1 MSSFWTIS
9 ISFFYLLL
17 LFGIAYWV
25 EHKSVKGKSVSSNP
39 YIYAF
44 SLAVY
49 CTAWTFYGSV
59 GRAAQTGID
68 FLAIYIGPTLMA
80 PLWWLLLRKM
90 IRISKAQGITSLADF
105 ISSRYGNNISL
116 GGIVTAFCILGVIPY
131 ISLQIKA
138 IATSLDFLMVDHN
151 ANHLAQHNLVWT
163 NTAFYVTAILAVFVI
178 IFSTRKIDTT
188 ERHEG
193 MVTAIAFES
202 IVKLL
207 AFLCGGLFIVY
218 AMFDGFGDIFTQA
231 IQQPKLQSL
240 FTFHLTYGYA
250 EWFTLIVLSM
260 FAIVLLPRQFQVGVV
275 ENVDERHLN
284 KAIWLLPL
292 YLLLINVLVLP
303 IAMAGQLSYKDMS
316 NPDFSILALPLS
328 GHYHWLA
335 MLIYIGGFSAATG
348 MIIVETIALSTMLSN
363 NILIPLMVGVP
374 NLKRFFIQHISQTIT
389 FIRRISILL
398 ILAFAYGY
406 YVYFAEGY
414 SLVSIGLIS
423 FAAVSQLAPA
433 VIGGMYWK
441 NGNKTGALIGILI
454 GFAIW
459 FYTLVVPSIVSA
471 GLLPQTIMTE
481 GLFGLAALKPY
492 ALFGMQELDYL
503 TQSFFWSMLFNVSAY
518 ILFSLYTKSSKQE
531 ENQAELFVNVYKYA
545 KSYESTVVWKSTT
558 KVKDVRLL
566 LVRFLGAHGTKKLFD
581 KLSKTY
587 GFKMADE
594 EQADSRLIVH
604 VERILSGLIGSASAR
619 ILVSSI
625 IRDNDIG
632 ISEMVEVIKESQQL
646 ISLNKELRLK
656 TDELKKASD
665 ALERANKQLVKAD
678 ELRDEFLYTITHEL
692 RTPLTSIR
700 AFSEIMHDH
709 PDIEPEKRQEFLHTM
724 IKEIERLSRLI
735 SQVLDLEKLE
745 SGNYPLHWQVLQ
757 PADLLESAIAPFRQ
771 VLADKK
777 IKLQLE
783 VADNLPEIRA
793 DEDLLIQVFTNLL
806 SNAVKFS
813 DSKNPVI
820 RLALFEE
827 NDALIWKVGDNG
839 AGIDTEEQKLI
850 FDKFY
855 QVAQAKAKA
864 QAGSGLG
871 LAICKKIIDIHN
883 GRIFVESE
891 PGSGTTFTLN
901 IPLNL
906 A

>member
-1 MSSFWTIS
+1 MNSIWTIS
-9 ISFFYLLL
+9 ISFCYLLL

-25 EHKSVKGKSVSSNP
+25 ERKSVKGKRISSNP

-49 CTAWTFYGSV
+49 CTAWTFYGSI

-105 ISSRYGNNISL
+105 ISSRYGKNISL
-116 GGIVTAFCILGVIPY
+116 GGIVTALCIAGVIPY

-138 IATSLDFLMVDHN
+138 IATSLDFLIGDHSVEQ
-151 ANHLAQHNLVWT
+151 LAKNPVWT
-163 NTAFYVTAILAVFVI
+163 NTAFYVTAVLAIFII

-193 MVTAIAFES
+193 LVTAIAFES
-202 IVKLL
+202 IVKLF
-207 AFLCGGLFIVY
+207 AFLCGGFFIAYV
-218 AMFDGFGDIFTQA
+218 MFDGLGDIFTQTVKD
-231 IQQPKLQSL
+231 PKLKTL
-240 FTFHLTYGYA
+240 FTLPLQYGYA
-250 EWFTLIVLSM
+250 EWFTLIILSM
-260 FAIVLLPRQFQVGVV
+260 FAILLLPRQFQVGVV
-275 ENVDERHLN
+275 ENVDEKHLN
-284 KAIWLLPL
+284 KAIWLFPL

-303 IAMAGQLSYKDMS
+303 IAMAGQLTLGNIS

-328 GHYHWLA
+328 VHNHWLA
-335 MLIYIGGFSAATG
+335 LLIYIGGFSAATG

-363 NILIPLMVGVP
+363 NILIPFMVAVP
-374 NLKRFFIQHISQTIT
+374 PFKRFFIRRISPTIT
-389 FIRRISILL
+389 TIRRISILI
-398 ILAFAYGY
+398 ILALSYGY
-406 YVYFAEGY
+406 FVYFSEGY

-441 NGNKTGALIGILI
+441 NGNKTGALIGILV
-454 GFAIW
+454 GFAVW
-459 FYTLVVPSIVSA
+459 FYTLVVPSIVSS
-471 GLLPQTIMTE
+471 GLLPETIMTE
-481 GLFGLAALKPY
+481 GLFGIAALKPY
-492 ALFGMQELDYL
+492 ALFGMQNLDYL

-518 ILFSLYTKSSKQE
+518 LFFSLYAKTAKEE

-545 KSYESTVVWKSTT
+545 KSYESSVVWKSTT

-566 LVRFLGAHGTKKLFD
+566 LVRFLGAHGTKKLLD

-587 GFKMADE
+587 GFRLADE
-594 EQADSRLIVH
+594 DQADSRLIVH

-625 IRDNDIG
+625 VRENDIG

-646 ISLNKELRLK
+646 ISLNKELRLR

-665 ALERANKQLVKAD
+665 ALEKANKQLIKAD

-735 SQVLDLEKLE
+735 SQVLNLEKLE
-745 SGNYPLHWQVLQ
+745 SGNYPLRWQVLQ
-757 PADLLESAIAPFRQ
+757 PAALLEAALAPFCQ
-771 VLADKK
+771 VMEDKK
-777 IKLQLE
+777 IKLKLD
-783 VADNLPEIRA
+783 VTADLPEIRA
-793 DEDLLIQVFTNLL
+793 DEDLLIQVLTNLIANAIKYADAVRPEL
-806 SNAVKFS
+806 SIS
-813 DSKNPVI
+813 LDEKNDV
-820 RLALFEE
+820 LV
-827 NDALIWKVGDNG
+827 WKVIDNG
-839 AGIDTEEQKLI
+839 FGIDPEEHKLV
-850 FDKFY
+850 FDKYY
-855 QVAQAKAKA
+855 QVTHAKMKA
-864 QAGSGLG
+864 QVGSGLG

-883 GRIFVESE
+883 GKIYVENSPSKGAE
-891 PGSGTTFTLN
+891 FTFT

>member
-1 MSSFWTIS
+1 MNSFWTIC
-9 ISFFYLLL
+9 ISFSYLLL
-17 LFGIAYWV
+17 LFGIAYFV
-25 EHKSVKGKSVSSNP
+25 ERKSVKGKRLSSNP

-59 GRAAQTGID
+59 GRAAQTGVD

-105 ISSRYGNNISL
+105 ISSRYGKNISL
-116 GGIVTAFCILGVIPY
+116 GGIVTAFCIIGVIPY

-138 IATSLDFLMVDHN
+138 IATSLDFLIGDHN
-151 ANHLAQHNLVWT
+151 RNHLSENAVWS
-163 NTAFYVTAILAVFVI
+163 NTAFYVTAVLAVFVI

-207 AFLCGGLFIVY
+207 AFLCGGLFIAY
-218 AMFDGFGDIFTQA
+218 WMFDGFGDIFSQA
-231 IQQPKLQSL
+231 IQQPKLRAL
-240 FTFHLTYGYA
+240 FTFHLEYGYA

-260 FAIVLLPRQFQVGVV
+260 FAILLLPRQFQVGVV
-275 ENVDERHLN
+275 ENVDERHLD

-303 IAMAGQLSYKDMS
+303 VAMAGQLTFGSIS
-316 NPDFSILALPLS
+316 NSDFSILALPLS
-328 GHYHWLA
+328 QHNHWLA
-335 MLIYIGGFSAATG
+335 LLVYIGGFSAATG

-363 NILIPLMVGVP
+363 NILIPFMVGVP
-374 NLKRFFIQHISQTIT
+374 AFKRLFIQHISQTIT
-389 FIRRISILL
+389 LIRRVSILL
-398 ILAFAYGY
+398 ILALAYGY
-406 YVYFAEGY
+406 YVYFVEGY

-441 NGNKTGALIGILI
+441 NGNKTGALVGILL

-471 GLLPQTIMTE
+471 GLLPQSIMTQ
-481 GLFGLAALKPY
+481 GLFGLSALKPY

-518 ILFSLYTKSSKQE
+518 LFFSLYVKTSKEE

-545 KSYESTVVWKSTT
+545 KSYESAVVWKSTT

-587 GFKMADE
+587 GFKLADE
-594 EQADSRLIVH
+594 NQADSRLIVH

-625 IRDNDIG
+625 VRANDIG

-665 ALERANKQLVKAD
+665 ALEKANKQLVKAD
-678 ELRDEFLYTITHEL
+678 ELRDEFLYTVTHEL

-745 SGNYPLHWQVLQ
+745 SGNYPLRWQVLQ

-771 VLADKK
+771 VLADKN
-777 IKLQLE
+777 IKLKLE
-783 VADNLPEIRA
+783 VANNLPEIRA
-793 DEDLLIQVFTNLL
+793 DEDLILQVLTNLL

-813 DSKNPVI
+813 DTEQPAIAVS
-820 RLALFEE
+820 LFEE
-827 NDALIWKVGDNG
+827 NDALIWKVSDNG
-839 AGIDTEEQKLI
+839 QGLAAEEQEPV

-855 QVAQAKAKA
+855 QVANAKAQ

-871 LAICKKIIDIHN
+871 LAICNKIINIHN
-883 GRIFVESE
+883 GKIYVESE
-891 PGSGTTFTLN
+891 PGNGATFTFN